1 MRPTIKY
8 PLSLITKTIKMLTY
22 LFSAVIAKR
31 WKMMFIIKRKRFI
44 IASRAK
50 IRLSKKRITIKA

>member
-22 LFSAVIAKR
+22 LFSAVIAKNDDYIYTT
-31 WKMMFIIKRKRFI
+31 KDG
-44 IASRAK
+44 
-50 IRLSKKRITIKA
+50 RILNDKTVLELIG